1 MNEFCTGSSSQ
12 GQEKEDLVDG
22 QVVLLECINIYL
34 EAGILFFFFFFEK
47 EREECFHEPCS
58 LL

>member
-1 MNEFCTGSSSQ
+1 MSSVQ
-12 GQEKEDLVDG
+12 GQENEDLVDG

-34 EAGILFFFFFFEK
+34 EAVFFFFFFLEK
-47 EREECFHEPCS
+47 ERKECFHEPCS

>member
-1 MNEFCTGSSSQ
+1 MSSVQ

-22 QVVLLECINIYL
+22 QVVLLEYINIYL
-34 EAGILFFFFFFEK
+34 EAGVFFFFLEK
-47 EREECFHEPCS
+47 ERKECFHEPCS

>member
-1 MNEFCTGSSSQ
+1 MNEFGTGSSSQ
-12 GQEKEDLVDG
+12 GQEKEDLLDG

-34 EAGILFFFFFFEK
+34 EAGFFFL
-47 EREECFHEPCS
+47 ERERKECFHEPCS